1 MPPEEKTYSESPKEP
16 FLVDM
21 LESDEKPDE
30 RVTISPACKFNADDY
45 NESTHDLYLT
55 RRDEPDYFIKVLG
68 CNYDKIGYKSA
79 TDISYPVKV
88 IYNDVRRKDDY
99 TTFGSDI
106 FTVDGR
112 LFIDRPYY
120 GNQPNL
126 IIKVP
131 KGYVPV
137 TEENVVTF
145 KPASV
150 EIKYEP
156 VAELMN
162 VFINVYRSKIKGTD
176 SSIIYAGRPNLCY
189 ESASKNAIKCLSEQ
203 SPLILSSTIT
213 TKVVEH
219 IATINIADHPA
230 VKAVLI
236 EKGILIPS

>member
-1 MPPEEKTYSESPKEP
+1 MEPVEEMYSESTEEP
-16 FLVDM
+16 SLAEL
-21 LESDEKPDE
+21 LESDAKPDE
-30 RVTISPACKFNADDY
+30 GVTISPACKFNADDY

-55 RRDEPDYFIKVLG
+55 RRDEPDYFIKILG
-68 CNYDKIGYKSA
+68 CNYDKRD
-79 TDISYPVKV
+79 DISYPVRV
-88 IYNDVRRKDDY
+88 VYNDVRRKDDN

-112 LFIDRPYY
+112 LFFDRPYY

-137 TEENVVTF
+137 TEENIVTF

-176 SSIIYAGRPNLCY
+176 SSIIYAGRPNLSY
-189 ESASKNAIKCLSEQ
+189 ESASKNAIKCVSEQ
-203 SPLILSSTIT
+203 SPLILSTTIT

-236 EKGILIPS
+236 EKGILIPV